1 MAVAEL
7 SRATGRRKE
16 AVARV
21 RLMQGDGAFTINRSR
36 SLEDYFPNLAVRM
49 TILEPFRL
57 VGREKAYDVFALLEG
72 GGNTGQAGAIRH
84 GIARA
89 LIELDPELRTP
100 LKRAGMLTRDARAKE
115 RRKYGLKKARKAP
128 QYSKR

>member
-16 AVARV
+16 SVARV
-21 RLMQGDGAFTINRSR
+21 RLVPGEGKFIINRER
-36 SLEDYFPNLAVRM
+36 GLEEYFPNLAVRM

-57 VGREKAYDVFALLEG
+57 VGREKAYDVYALLEG

-84 GIARA
+84 AIARA
-89 LIELDPELRTP
+89 LVELDPELRIP

>member
-21 RLMQGDGAFTINRSR
+21 RLVPGEGKFTINRSR

-49 TILEPFRL
+49 TILGPFRL

-84 GIARA
+84 GIARP
-89 LIELDPELRTP
+89 LVEFNPELRPP
-100 LKRAGMLTRDARAKE
+100 LKRAGMLTRDSRPKE
-115 RRKYGLKKARKAP
+115 RPKYGLKKARKAP

>member
-1 MAVAEL
+1 MTWAPTTRARTRGALMAVAEL

-21 RLMQGDGAFTINRSR
+21 RLVPGEGKFTINRSR

-72 GGNTGQAGAIRH
+72 GGNTGQAGAS
-84 GIARA
+84 ATA
-89 LIELDPELRTP
+89 SPVP
-100 LKRAGMLTRDARAKE
+100 W
-115 RRKYGLKKARKAP
+115 
-128 QYSKR
+128 SS